1 MRNGDVSFWWHDRGG
16 FPPRRPS
23 LPGPAEA
30 DVCIVGAGF
39 TGLWTAWYLKQ
50 AEPGLRVIVLE
61 AAFAGFGASG
71 RNGGWLTAAMP
82 GSRERYARG
91 PQGRAGVLD
100 MQRQLQQTV
109 DEVAAVCTAEGIDAY
124 LVKGGSLSVAFT
136 PAQHE
141 RLLETLRADRS
152 WGLGEADVRYLDR
165 GEVTGRINFPN
176 ARAALY
182 TPHCARVQPGPARGR
197 PRRGGRAG
205 RGGDLRGDTGL
216 RHRARPGLH
225 GVRRCHR
232 PPRAAG
238 HRGVHRPTGRA
249 APHPAADEQL
259 HDRDRAAR

>member
-82 GSRERYARG
+82 GSRDRYARG
-91 PQGRAGVLD
+91 PRGRPGVLD

-109 DEVAAVCTAEGIDAY
+109 DEVAAVCTAEGIDAD

-136 PAQHE
+136 PAQYE
-141 RLLETLRADRS
+141 RLRETLRADRS

-165 GEVTGRINFPN
+165 GEVTGRINFPK
-176 ARAALY
+176 ACAALY
-182 TPHCARVQPGPARGR
+182 TPHCARLSRPGSWPASPRRPSGPGPRSTRRHRFPPSSAAGPARYSAMSPPAMCCG
-197 PRRGGRAG
+197 
-205 RGGDLRGDTGL
+205 
-216 RHRARPGLH
+216 
-225 GVRRCHR
+225 
-232 PPRAAG
+232 PPRGTPPNWPGSAALCS
-238 HRGVHRPTGRA
+238 R
-249 APHPAADEQL
+249 
-259 HDRDRAAR
+259 